1 MARRKKSK
9 SDGKDKK
16 VANKKL
22 GFKEFTVNVWITDF
36 NSFEFGFYKKSRNRA
51 KSRQF
56 TKDMDLVAEVSE
68 NGETTGMIGYREDLW
83 KKREGMDKRLVMK
96 LFTASL
102 NWKASL
108 DLVLAKSLQ
117 LTMGARGLPVTVYSI
132 NTGNNNHVIYVERSA
147 NKWPFLPEN
156 FSFFILDDNNRPH
169 FYRLRKDL
177 IAIGSDYTLYDQ
189 HNVPVGELDG
199 KVLTLGGKWY
209 GRVREDHADPRV
221 MSALKL
227 IAGMLIFNSGCT
239 KHVKWLAKDIKHG
252 AIDPKIEAQEADL
265 YMNPRRVR

>member
-1 MARRKKSK
+1 MARNKKS
-9 SDGKDKK
+9 DTTQKK
-16 VANKKL
+16 QKNKKL
-22 GFKEFTVNVWITDF
+22 GYKEFTVNVWLTDF

-68 NGETTGMIGYREDLW
+68 NGETTGMLGYREDLW
-83 KKREGMDKRLVMK
+83 KQKEGMEKRLVMK

-117 LTMGARGLPVTVYSI
+117 LTLGARGLPVTVFSI
-132 NTGNNNHVIYVERSA
+132 NTGNNNHVIYLERSA
-147 NKWPFLPEN
+147 NKWPLLPEN
-156 FSFFILDDNNRPH
+156 FSFFVLNEDNTPR
-169 FYRLRKDL
+169 FYRLRKKM
-177 IAIGSDYTLYDQ
+177 IAIGTDYVLYDE
-189 HNVPVGELDG
+189 HNSPVGELDG

-209 GRVREDHADPRV
+209 GSVREDHADPRV
-221 MSALKL
+221 MSAMKL

-239 KHVKWLAKDIKHG
+239 DHVKWLAKDIKYG
-252 AIDPKIEAQEADL
+252 AIEPRIEAQEADL
-265 YMNPRRVR
+265 YQNPRRVR